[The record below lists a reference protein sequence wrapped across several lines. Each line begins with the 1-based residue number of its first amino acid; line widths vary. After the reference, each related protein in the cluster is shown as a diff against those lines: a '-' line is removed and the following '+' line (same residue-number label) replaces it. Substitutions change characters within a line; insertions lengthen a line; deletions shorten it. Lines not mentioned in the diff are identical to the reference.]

1 MSEQWY
7 RNRDWD
13 AEIAAAFEAK
23 IARGRTQK
31 AQHLM
36 IQGQA
41 LIARHPAIAV
51 ELLQRSIALDDEY
64 HVNQANCYL
73 AMAYLALGQVD
84 AALGAYVAALEAQLR
99 LPNIQSSA
107 PLDFAFIVAWFARA
121 DHYPAALPIL
131 AAVKPSPFPG
141 ADFQAHAAHALIL
154 ADRRSR
160 RRSARQGARR
170 AGGRTRRGR
179 DGGVGRDL
187 DGGSSQSPDRDRR
200 RSLTLGRARHTAKS
214 MWRART
220 TG

>member
-13 AEIAAAFEAK
+13 SRIAAAFEAK
-23 IARGRTQK
+23 ISRGRTQK

-41 LIARHPAIAV
+41 LIERHPAIAV

-73 AMAYLALGQVD
+73 ALAHLALGQVD

-99 LPNIQSSA
+99 VPGIRSSA

-121 DHYPAALPIL
+121 DYYPAALPIL

-141 ADFQAHAAHALIL
+141 ADFQSHAAHALIL
-154 ADRRSR
+154 AD
-160 RRSARQGARR
+160 
-170 AGGRTRRGR
+170 
-179 DGGVGRDL
+179 VGRDAEARDKARAAL
-187 DGGSSQSPDRDRR
+187 EDEPEGAGMAEWGGISMADVHRR
-200 RSLTLGRARHTAKS
+200 LVAIAGEA
-214 MWRART
+214 
-220 TG
+220 